1 MTGGKVEEGE
11 ETLLPLF
18 CSFVAAPPPPPPVV
32 VVVVVVATPITFT
45 L

>member
-1 MTGGKVEEGE
+1 VTGGKVEEGE

-18 CSFVAAPPPPPPVV
+18 CSFVAAPPPPSPVV
-32 VVVVVVATPITFT
+32 VIATPITFT

>member
-1 MTGGKVEEGE
+1 VTGGKVEEEEE

-18 CSFVAAPPPPPPVV
+18 CSFVADTAPVV
-32 VVVVVVATPITFT
+32 AIPITFT

>member
-1 MTGGKVEEGE
+1 VTGGGKVEEG